1 VSRGPDAGTL
11 LVRAVEA
18 DAFGMGCIVRISG
31 SDWTRWA
38 SATFN
43 GARHELTLDAA
54 ESPALERWLGGLPD
68 ANLPIRGHLLA
79 DMVIKGIRRAD
90 GVATIALEALTVE
103 A

>member
-1 VSRGPDAGTL
+1 MSRGPDAGTL

-18 DAFGMGCIVRISG
+18 DAFGMGCLIRIAD

-43 GARHELTLDAA
+43 GARHSLTLEA
-54 ESPALERWLGGLPD
+54 EETPALERWLAELPST
-68 ANLPIRGHLLA
+68 NLPIRGHLLA
-79 DMVIKGIRRAD
+79 DMVIKGIRRAG

>member
-1 VSRGPDAGTL
+1 L
-11 LVRAVEA
+11 LLRAVEA
-18 DAFGMGCIVRISG
+18 DAFGAGCIVRIAE

-43 GARHELTLDAA
+43 GARHTLSLDA
-54 ESPALERWLGGLPD
+54 EDSPALEIWLAGLPD

-79 DMVIKGIRRAD
+79 DMVIKRVRRAD